1 MSRVVIR
8 SCDGYRLR
16 SNLCAAAKAYPWSFL
31 TTGTRQHLPAGTYI
45 ISKSKPEEATHAHAQ
60 TNHLIGR
67 ELAQHGPAAL
77 LGEPYVYSYH
87 YKDTE
92 ELFEKLERAKN
103 TPIDRQYARMTV
115 RPSYW
120 NLNADLQV
128 CPTIFAVYPPV

>member
-1 MSRVVIR
+1 MI
-8 SCDGYRLR
+8 GYRLR
-16 SNLCAAAKAYPWSFL
+16 PNSYTAAKAYPWSFL
-31 TTGTRQHLPAGTYI
+31 TTGIRQHLPAGTYT
-45 ISKSKPEEATHAHAQ
+45 ISKSKPEEATDAQ

-103 TPIDRQYARMTV
+103 TPIDR
-115 RPSYW
+115 
-120 NLNADLQV
+120 
-128 CPTIFAVYPPV
+128 